1 MADKSLA
8 DHGSLAITGR
18 GDGNRW
24 YGRVSIPD
32 SVAKEAGLQEGMRI
46 SAKCC
51 DGKIVIQIDEK
62 GPIKFPAKTG
72 KGNPRHAFEAATA
85 TLGLKE
91 MVLHQT
97 NTRISIEDGKVLMH
111 VPEDCLASVQK
122 VRKNKNKEVRT
133 KPNPAPQRT
142 VYVPMPGTYGAAAA
156 VLTDANRA
164 GKQVRPM
171 TIKAVIE
178 TLLEHNRP
186 VRVLGPNLFN
196 LDGKRN
202 VTRADL
208 LDVANEVTKSGD
220 NNKIILIAD

>member
-24 YGRVSIPD
+24 YGRVSIPE

-46 SAKCC
+46 SAKSC
-51 DGKIVIQIDEK
+51 DGKIVIQLDEK

-91 MVLHQT
+91 VVLHQT
-97 NTRISIEDGKVLMH
+97 NTRIVIEDGKVFMI

-122 VRKNKNKEVRT
+122 VRKKSKKEIKNK
-133 KPNPAPQRT
+133 PNSSPPRT
-142 VYVPMPGTYGAAAA
+142 VFVPVPGTYGAAAA

-171 TIKAVIE
+171 TISSIIE
-178 TLLEHNRP
+178 TLREHGRT
-186 VRVLGPNLFN
+186 VDWLGPNLFR
-196 LDGKRN
+196 LDGKKN

-208 LDVANEVTKSGD
+208 QDVANEVTKSGD

>member
-1 MADKSLA
+1 MADKGLA

-24 YGRVSIPD
+24 YGRVSIPE
-32 SVAKEAGLQEGMRI
+32 SVARDAGLQEGMRI

-51 DGKIVIQIDEK
+51 DGRIVIQLDEK

-97 NTRISIEDGKVLMH
+97 NARISIEEGKVYMH
-111 VPEDCLASVQK
+111 VPEECLASVQK
-122 VRKNKNKEVRT
+122 VRKKNKKEIKA
-133 KPNPAPQRT
+133 KPNVAPPRT
-142 VYVPMPGTYGAAAA
+142 VYVPAPGTYGAAAA
-156 VLTDANRA
+156 VLADANRV
-164 GKQVRPM
+164 GKDVRPM
-171 TIKAVIE
+171 TISRIVE
-178 TLLEHNRP
+178 TLREHGRNIQP
-186 VRVLGPNLFN
+186 LGPNLFR

-208 LDVANEVTKSGD
+208 QDVANEVTKSGD